1 MSCLR
6 LPCACPHHADLKF
19 CPLHVA
25 TTFNKT
31 EYINAI
37 LVHDTLAYYR
47 LASTIIIEGLPVI
60 TQERQE
66 KLLTVICKY
75 AAKKGVELKPEML
88 EIPYG
93 ENGKSSG

>member
-1 MSCLR
+1 L
-6 LPCACPHHADLKF
+6 HA
-19 CPLHVA
+19 A
-25 TTFNKT
+25 TTFNKKT
-31 EYINAI
+31 DTFTLHLFAAI
-37 LVHDTLAYYR
+37 YLYCR

-93 ENGKSSG
+93 ESGKSSG